1 MTSATIET
9 ANPFAH
15 LIEAQRAYLQERE
28 EKSQAVIVSDLALPT
43 MGLKNRT
50 LGHTVMHRD
59 GSTEYLPHES
69 EEKLDEEQRRLI
81 GRVDGVLRKRL
92 RNGYYA
98 HGMVIIGCD
107 EDAATASH
115 KAVRFALA
123 ESIASDVI
131 DDIHGGKKRK
141 SSKTEH
147 SRKEEALTMDKLHE
161 KLVKALMIE
170 LIDPKRGVLRYAQR
184 SIDPLTYRI
193 TLRSQGCKKGT
204 DGRPGNRIERA
215 VTARKLRNGQLK

>member
-1 MTSATIET
+1 MTSATVET

-15 LIEAQRAYLQERE
+15 LIEAQRAYLQGRE
-28 EKSQAVIVSDLALPT
+28 EEPQAVVVFDRAPQT
-43 MGLKNRT
+43 TGLKNRT
-50 LGHTVMHRD
+50 LGYTVMHRD

-69 EEKLDEEQRRLI
+69 EEKLTEEQRRLI

-98 HGMVIIGCD
+98 DGMVIVGCD

-115 KAVRFALA
+115 KAVRLALA
-123 ESIASDVI
+123 RSIAGDVI

-141 SSKTEH
+141 PSKAEH
-147 SRKEEALTMDKLHE
+147 ACKEEALTKDKLHE

-170 LIDPKRGVLRYAQR
+170 LVHPKTGVLRYMQR

-193 TLRSQGCKKGT
+193 TLRSQKRENGT
-204 DGRPGNRIERA
+204 DGRPGKRVERA
-215 VTARKLRNGQLK
+215 VTARKLRGGQLK